1 MTTYPALTWHR
12 SGPLEA
18 ARTGDYLH
26 RPVYADGCTVVEIA
40 YAPIDARAPELRD
53 VVPELLDVPAA
64 IVRLVQGHR
73 PRVTGV
79 WDATATE

>member
-1 MTTYPALTWHR
+1 MEPV
-12 SGPLEA
+12 
-18 ARTGDYLH
+18 RTGDYLH

>member
-1 MTTYPALTWHR
+1 MTTYPAPTWHR

-26 RPVYADGCTVVEIA
+26 RPVYVDGCTVIEIA

-64 IVRLVQGHR
+64 IVRLVQGAR
-73 PRVTGV
+73 PKVTGV
-79 WDATATE
+79 WREW